1 MAVSGKSGVKNRR
14 NIENKPI
21 KILFFAKIV
30 VLLNSSAKG
39 CWKIAKGYS
48 RKYFFQKIEKITLL
62 EQIQAREKSLN
73 KIEI

>member
-14 NIENKPI
+14 NIENKP
-21 KILFFAKIV
+21 
-30 VLLNSSAKG
+30 SSKG
-39 CWKIAKGYS
+39 CWKIAKAYS
-48 RKYFFQKIEKITLL
+48 RKYFFQKNEKIILL